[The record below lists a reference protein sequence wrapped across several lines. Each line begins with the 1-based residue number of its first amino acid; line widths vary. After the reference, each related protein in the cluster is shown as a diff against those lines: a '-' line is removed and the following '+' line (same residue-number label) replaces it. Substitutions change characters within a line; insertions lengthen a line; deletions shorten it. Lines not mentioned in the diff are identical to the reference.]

1 MPIDTKKKF
10 ISLNFC
16 IAVIS
21 DTRSINDDKSG
32 LILEQKIIQSGHTVY
47 SKEFIKDD
55 SKKIIFY
62 IKECLNLKNINMI
75 LLTGGTGL
83 TGRDSTPE
91 AVKKVI
97 EKEIPGF
104 GEIFRMIS
112 FEKIGASAIQSRAI
126 AGIARDKFIFAIP
139 GSPSACSDAWE
150 NILKYQCDNRFKP
163 CNLVEL
169 IPRLLEK

>member
-55 SKKIIFY
+55 SKKIISY
-62 IKECLNLKNINMI
+62 M
-75 LLTGGTGL
+75 
-83 TGRDSTPE
+83 
-91 AVKKVI
+91 KK
-97 EKEIPGF
+97 
-104 GEIFRMIS
+104 
-112 FEKIGASAIQSRAI
+112 
-126 AGIARDKFIFAIP
+126 
-139 GSPSACSDAWE
+139 
-150 NILKYQCDNRFKP
+150 
-163 CNLVEL
+163 
-169 IPRLLEK
+169 